1 MRRVALAEWIL
12 ALTVAPDR
20 AATTV
25 GDLVED
31 ASTRGVLWFWSSV
44 LWTALSHLW
53 RDLSAAPFRLVKLA
67 LWGCVVEFLL
77 LIVSTEGIIYIC
89 GQIDLNIRRLRGYV
103 ECSSPCGFYWPG
115 PLWAEKMIIYSLGV
129 IIVPFLVGW
138 MVGQLSRGKELA
150 AAFTLAFVS
159 VVIHSLYAWEL
170 TREQVNH
177 PELNFG
183 TPDTSII
190 TVWIPLL
197 FVFGGAIAFRW
208 LVGSRRLR
216 ASGA

>member
-1 MRRVALAEWIL
+1 MRKVAMAEWIL
-12 ALTVAPDR
+12 SLVLAPDR
-20 AATTV
+20 AGTTV
-25 GDLVED
+25 GDLVEE
-31 ASTRGVLWFWSSV
+31 ASTRGVVWFWSSV

-67 LWGCVVEFLL
+67 LWGCVMEFLL
-77 LIVSTEGIIYIC
+77 TIISAWGMIYIC
-89 GQIDLNIRRLRGYV
+89 GQIDLNIRRLRGHV

-115 PLWAEKMIIYSLGV
+115 PLWAEKMIVYSLGV

-138 MVGQLSRGKELA
+138 MVGQLSRGKEFA
-150 AAFTLAFVS
+150 AALTLAFVS

-170 TREQVNH
+170 TREKVTH

-183 TPDTSII
+183 TRDNSII
-190 TVWIPLL
+190 AAWTPLL
-197 FVFGGAIAFRW
+197 FVFAGAICFRW

-216 ASGA
+216 ASEA